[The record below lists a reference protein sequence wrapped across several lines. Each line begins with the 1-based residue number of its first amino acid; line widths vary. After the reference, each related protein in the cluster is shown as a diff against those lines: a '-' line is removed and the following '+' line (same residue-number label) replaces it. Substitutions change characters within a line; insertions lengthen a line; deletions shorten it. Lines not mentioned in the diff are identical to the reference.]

1 MSTLLLHGFTG
12 SSQSWGD
19 GLIDALA
26 SLGPP
31 PVLVDL
37 PGHGRHAGDTD
48 PDHFTL
54 EAVLESIGDASGGE
68 PIDLVGYSMGGRLA
82 LAYAVAHPEAVRT
95 LVLESASPG
104 LATPEEREQ
113 RRASDEA
120 LARSLEAQGIEA
132 FVDQWERLALFES
145 QQSLPEH
152 VRAAQRGRRE
162 LNDPASLSASLRG
175 LGTGSLPS
183 YWPALA
189 SLSMPVLVLTGE
201 LDGKFASIARDMAA
215 RIPSS
220 RLGVVPGAGH
230 AVHLERPDAWLSA
243 VLDFLP
249 T

>member
-1 MSTLLLHGFTG
+1 VSTLLLHGFTG
-12 SSQSWGD
+12 SSQSWGEGIID
-19 GLIDALA
+19 GLA

-37 PGHGRHAGDTD
+37 PGHGRHGGDTD